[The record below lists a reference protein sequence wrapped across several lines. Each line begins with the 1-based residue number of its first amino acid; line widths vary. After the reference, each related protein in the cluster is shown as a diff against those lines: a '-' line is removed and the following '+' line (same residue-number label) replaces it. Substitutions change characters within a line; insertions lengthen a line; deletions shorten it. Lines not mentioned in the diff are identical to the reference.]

1 MECLRGSF
9 NVSYRINPDTYI
21 EKEDLK
27 DKDGEPKI
35 KKSSWYFRNN
45 QKVGLVDRSM
55 KVFDED
61 IPLVL
66 EELEHAYKITM
77 EELNYK
83 KKS

>member
-1 MECLRGSF
+1 
-9 NVSYRINPDTYI
+9 
-21 EKEDLK
+21 
-27 DKDGEPKI
+27 
-35 KKSSWYFRNN
+35 
-45 QKVGLVDRSM
+45 M